1 MAIKRQPHSTLWR
14 IMDGSTELM
23 RFRKNQTATAKA
35 EARKQTSLLRRDNPE
50 RRYSLEF
57 YSAGTWHL
65 QGEVI

>member
-1 MAIKRQPHSTLWR
+1 
-14 IMDGSTELM
+14 MDGSTELM